1 MNTKGDPIN
10 NGFPARLQGGWESV
24 DGNPDIYIFRDYDG
38 NYSLLAY
45 SYDTECRRGGFSCH
59 AVEPDEDSYYI
70 RMGIKRCRLTEE
82 KSPYGLHIAGWGSY
96 MKN

>member
-1 MNTKGDPIN
+1 MNTKGDPIKQWLSC
-10 NGFPARLQGGWESV
+10 PLQGGWESV

-82 KSPYGLHIAGWGSY
+82 KIALRLHIAGWGSY